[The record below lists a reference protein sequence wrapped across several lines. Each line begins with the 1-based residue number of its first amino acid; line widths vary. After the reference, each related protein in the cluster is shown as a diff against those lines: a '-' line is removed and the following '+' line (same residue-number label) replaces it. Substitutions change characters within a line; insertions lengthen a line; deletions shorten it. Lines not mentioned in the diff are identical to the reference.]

1 MKKHLTAACSFWVAC
16 VFLLSIL
23 LSCTV
28 DDRYSLS
35 AEIDTTIG
43 IGKGLTF
50 PLGSTKANYI
60 SDLLNVAENDFVT
73 VDDVTGNV
81 TISSKGTLASESFKV
96 DEMSINI
103 KDIEDTRHYDFNALL
118 LDDISDRFVGEWPYL
133 IHDAIDVR
141 ADFEITEDGLPKEVT
156 RLTKLIFKEPV
167 KLSLFVE
174 ISSEQEKSQK
184 LLEKTG
190 KLYLKGED
198 KDYFE
203 LHLPE
208 YLVFDKN
215 AKFENGV
222 LMFDGEAL
230 YNQEKKA
237 LYFEDFFYVDSID
250 FTKTEKGYY
259 EIKDGKID
267 LHETIKADGIVVSDD
282 YVLFDVDN
290 IKNIDGVEIATRLQ
304 VGEVK
309 VTTVEGRFEPE
320 IAPVSEVVDLN
331 LSDMEFLEN
340 AYIDMN
346 DPRLKLTFD
355 NGLDASIWADASI
368 VGYDRN
374 GDEISDTRMD
384 LDFNLQP
391 AATTRILIDR
401 YGAQEPGWT
410 NVVAGNLNELIK
422 NIPDKIG
429 VELSAGLDNSK
440 DTRIT
445 LGEDMDF
452 SASYE
457 LQLPLIFDDLRIEY
471 TYSIEDVFGG
481 NTEGD
486 EEYNDGSGYYNVSSR
501 YYDSGIYEEDCD
513 NGEYEESEGG
523 DFSDI
528 VKEIRGA
535 SLSFKVLNTIPIGL
549 KPEITIYD
557 EAGNELP
564 EGVRISIEG
573 EIKRGNAVGADGVIG
588 TPVES
593 AVKVSFAA
601 QTGLLDNL
609 YRIDIKLVGTGQG
622 AINANEYI
630 QLTDIALTI
639 DDYIVLDLN
648 D

>member
-1 MKKHLTAACSFWVAC
+1 MKKQLSTACFFWATC

-23 LSCTV
+23 SSCTV

-60 SDLLNVAENDFVT
+60 SDLLNVAENEIVII
-73 VDDVTGNV
+73 DDVTGNV
-81 TISSKGTLASESFKV
+81 SISSKGTLASENFKI
-96 DEMSINI
+96 DEMSIKV
-103 KDIEDTRHYDFNALL
+103 KDVVDTRHYDFKAQL
-118 LDDISDRFVGEWPYL
+118 LDDISDQFVGEWPYL
-133 IHDAIDVR
+133 IHDVIDVT

-167 KLSLFVE
+167 RFSLFVE

-184 LLEKTG
+184 LLKKTD
-190 KLYLKGED
+190 KLYLKGEN

-208 YLVFDKN
+208 YLVFEDN
-215 AKFENGV
+215 ANFENGV
-222 LMFDGEAL
+222 LRFDGEAV
-230 YNQEKKA
+230 YNQEKHA
-237 LYFEDFFYVDSID
+237 LCFEDYFYINSID

-282 YVLFDVDN
+282 YVLFDIDN
-290 IKNIDGVEIATRLQ
+290 LKNIAGVDITTRLQ
-304 VGEVK
+304 VGELK
-309 VTTVEGRFEPE
+309 ISMAEGRFEPE

-331 LSDMEFLEN
+331 LGDIKFLEN
-340 AYIDMN
+340 AYIDIN

-355 NGLDASIWADASI
+355 NGMDIAVLADAS
-368 VGYDRN
+368 VAGYN
-374 GDEISDTRMD
+374 ENDEVIDDTRMD
-384 LDFNLQP
+384 LDFYIQP
-391 AATTRILIDR
+391 LATTRILVDR

-410 NVVAGNLNELIK
+410 NVVAENLNELIK

-429 VELSAGLDNSK
+429 VDLSVGLDNSK
-440 DTRIT
+440 DIRIT
-445 LGEDMDF
+445 LGEDINF
-452 SASYE
+452 AASYE
-457 LQLPLIFDDLRIEY
+457 LQLPLLFDDLRIEY
-471 TYSIEDVFGG
+471 TYSIEDVFG
-481 NTEGD
+481 NNVDGD
-486 EEYNDGSGYYNVSSR
+486 EEYNDGNGYNVSSR
-501 YYDSGIYEEDCD
+501 YYDSGMYEEDSD

-535 SLSFKVLNTIPIGL
+535 SLSFKVLNTIPVGL
-549 KPEITIYD
+549 QPEITIYD
-557 EAGNELP
+557 EAGNELL
-564 EGVRISIEG
+564 EGVKIGIEG
-573 EIKRGNAVGADGVIG
+573 EIKRGNPVGVDGIVGA
-588 TPVES
+588 PVES
-593 AVKVSFAA
+593 AVEVSFAA

-630 QLTDIALTI
+630 QLTDIALRI

>member
-23 LSCTV
+23 SSCTV

-60 SDLLNVAENDFVT
+60 SDLLNVAENEIVII
-73 VDDVTGNV
+73 DDVTGNV
-81 TISSKGTLASESFKV
+81 SISSKGTLASENFKI
-96 DEMSINI
+96 DEMSIKV
-103 KDIEDTRHYDFNALL
+103 KDVVDTRHYDFKAQL
-118 LDDISDRFVGEWPYL
+118 LDDISDLFVGEWPYL
-133 IHDAIDVR
+133 IHDVIDVT

-156 RLTKLIFKEPV
+156 RLTKLVFKEPV
-167 KLSLFVE
+167 RFSLFVE

-184 LLEKTG
+184 LLKKTD
-190 KLYLKGED
+190 KLYLKGEN

-208 YLVFDKN
+208 YLVFEDN
-215 AKFENGV
+215 ANFENGV
-222 LMFDGEAL
+222 LRFDGEAV
-230 YNQEKKA
+230 YNQEKHA
-237 LYFEDFFYVDSID
+237 LCFEDYFYINSID

-282 YVLFDVDN
+282 YVLFDADDIEN
-290 IKNIDGVEIATRLQ
+290 IKGVDITTRLQ
-304 VGEVK
+304 VGELK
-309 VTTVEGRFEPE
+309 ISMAEGRFEPE

-331 LSDMEFLEN
+331 LGDIKFLEN
-340 AYIDMN
+340 AYIDIN

-355 NGLDASIWADASI
+355 NGMDIAVLADAS
-368 VGYDRN
+368 VAGYN
-374 GDEISDTRMD
+374 ENDEVIDDTRMD
-384 LDFNLQP
+384 LDFYIQP
-391 AATTRILIDR
+391 LATTRILVDR

-410 NVVAGNLNELIK
+410 NVVAENLNELIK
-422 NIPDKIG
+422 NLPDKIG
-429 VELSAGLDNSK
+429 VDLSVGLDNSK
-440 DTRIT
+440 DIRIT
-445 LGEDMDF
+445 LGEDINF
-452 SASYE
+452 AASYE
-457 LQLPLIFDDLRIEY
+457 LQLPLLFDDLRIEY
-471 TYSIEDVFGG
+471 TYSIEDVFG
-481 NTEGD
+481 NNVDGD
-486 EEYNDGSGYYNVSSR
+486 EEYNDGNGYNLSSR
-501 YYDSGIYEEDCD
+501 YYDSGMYEEDSD

-535 SLSFKVLNTIPIGL
+535 SLSFKVLNTIPVGL
-549 KPEITIYD
+549 QPEITIYD
-557 EAGNELP
+557 EAGNELL
-564 EGVRISIEG
+564 EGVKIGIEG
-573 EIKRGNAVGADGVIG
+573 EIKRGNPVGVDGIVGA
-588 TPVES
+588 PVES
-593 AVKVSFAA
+593 AVEVSFAA

-630 QLTDIALTI
+630 QLTDIALRI